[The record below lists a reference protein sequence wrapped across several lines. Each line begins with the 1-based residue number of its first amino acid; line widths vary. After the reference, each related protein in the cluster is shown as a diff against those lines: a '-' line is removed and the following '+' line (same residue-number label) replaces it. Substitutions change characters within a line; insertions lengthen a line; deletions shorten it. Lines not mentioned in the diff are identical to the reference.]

1 MSHLYG
7 LDTSFVYEHICKK
20 ELHPVFPLRNG
31 EKKNMNTDID
41 LISHYWQQ
49 SDDCMLQIYD
59 DIQTAFDGKA
69 NSNCNKQIISFCNA

>member
-1 MSHLYG
+1 MQKRIASG
-7 LDTSFVYEHICKK
+7 
-20 ELHPVFPLRNG
+20 FPSPQWRK
-31 EKKNMNTDID
+31 KKNMNTAID